1 MSYTIEGNWSKGL
14 SFDIHTLSSV
24 YLGQDE
30 NGHDQ
35 FDNKRSEM
43 GELVYQLKY
52 KQDTSVVTKIV
63 DLIQTLGSL
72 ASFDAFVAI
81 PTSNKNR
88 VHQPVSLIATE
99 IGKRFNVPVYLDALD
114 KKGGHQLK
122 EIKDPE
128 KRSEEL
134 QQTLFFSNKHDLTN
148 KKVLLID
155 DLFRSG
161 STLRVATQILLGE
174 AKAQKVCVL
183 TMTKTR
189 SNR

>member
-1 MSYTIEGNWSKGL
+1 MTYTIEGNWAKGIA
-14 SFDIHTLSSV
+14 FDLHTLSSE

-52 KQDTSVVTKIV
+52 KNDTSVVPKII
-63 DLIQTLGSL
+63 DLIQNIGNIDK
-72 ASFDAFVAI
+72 FDAFVTI
-81 PTSNKNR
+81 PPTNKNR
-88 VHQPVSLIATE
+88 PQQPVNLIASE
-99 IGKRFNVPVYLDALD
+99 LGKRVNIPVYLDALE
-114 KKGGHQLK
+114 KNGGHQLK
-122 EIKDPE
+122 EITDPE
-128 KRSEEL
+128 QRAEEL
-134 QQTLFFSNKHDLTN
+134 QKTMFFTKKHDLTN
-148 KKVLLID
+148 KNILLID

-161 STLRVATQILLGE
+161 STLRVATKILLEE
-174 AKAQKVCVL
+174 AKAQKVSVL

>member
-1 MSYTIEGNWSKGL
+1 MSYTIEGNWAKGIA
-14 SFDIHTLSSV
+14 FDLHTLSSE

-35 FDNKRSEM
+35 FDTKRSKM
-43 GELVYQLKY
+43 GEFVYQLKY
-52 KQDTSVVTKIV
+52 KHDTSVVPKIV
-63 DLIQTLGSL
+63 DLILTIGNL

-81 PTSNKNR
+81 PPTNKKR
-88 VHQPVSLIATE
+88 AHQPVSLIATE
-99 IGKRFNVPVYLDALD
+99 LGRRVNVPVFLDALE

-122 EIKDPE
+122 KIEDPE
-128 KRSEEL
+128 KRFEEL
-134 QQTLFFSNKHDLTN
+134 LKTMYLSKKHDLTD

-161 STLRVATQILLGE
+161 ATLKVATQIVLEE
-174 AKAQKVCVL
+174 AKAQRVCVL

-189 SNR
+189 SIR